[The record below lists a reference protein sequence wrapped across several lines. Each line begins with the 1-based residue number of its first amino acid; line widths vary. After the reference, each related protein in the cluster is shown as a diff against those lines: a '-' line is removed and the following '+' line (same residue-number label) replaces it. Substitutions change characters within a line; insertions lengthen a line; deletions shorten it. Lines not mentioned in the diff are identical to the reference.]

1 LIIGNQ
7 SSQMGGGLAVCEEL
21 ETRLPELGWT
31 IYLASRQRGRVRKM
45 LDMVW
50 TTIQYCQQYEIA
62 LIEVF
67 SGPSFVWAEIT
78 TYLLK
83 TLKKKV
89 ILTLYGGNLPSFGK
103 SYPRRVQRLFS
114 SADRVIA
121 PSNYLKEGMKPY
133 CDSIA
138 LLRYG
143 VDIDEFQYR
152 HRDNPKPKLVTLRS
166 IHEIYNPPLAPKVLG
181 CILDKYPDASLVM
194 MGANKHDG
202 SWEKTEQT
210 ISDLGITDK
219 VKMTGRIPRHEVPI
233 NLNDADIYLNT
244 PNIDNT
250 PLSIAEAM
258 ACGLCIVSTNIGGLP
273 YIMND
278 EENALLVPPNN
289 PEAMAT
295 AVLRILEERG
305 LASRLSLNARR
316 EAEQYSW
323 STVIT
328 KWEELFLQTLM

>member
-1 LIIGNQ
+1 MI
-7 SSQMGGGLAVCEEL
+7 
-21 ETRLPELGWT
+21 WT
-31 IYLASRQRGRVRKM
+31 IIRYR
-45 LDMVW
+45 
-50 TTIQYCQQYEIA
+50 QQYEIA

-67 SGPSFVWAEIT
+67 SGPSFTWAEIT

-83 TLKKKV
+83 ALKKKV
-89 ILTLYGGNLPSFGK
+89 ILALYGGNLPNFGE
-103 SYPRRVQRLFS
+103 SHPRRVQRLFS
-114 SADRVIA
+114 SANQVIA
-121 PSNYLKEGMKPY
+121 PSNYLKEGMRQY
-133 CDSIA
+133 CSEIT

-166 IHEIYNPPLAPKVLG
+166 IHEIYNPPLAPKVLN
-181 CILDKYPDASLVM
+181 CILNKYPDASLVM

-202 SWEKTEQT
+202 SWEKTERT
-210 ISDLGITDK
+210 ISELGITDK
-219 VKMTGRIPRHEVPI
+219 VKMAGRVPRSKVPI

-273 YIMND
+273 FIMND
-278 EENALLVPPNN
+278 GENALLVPPDN
-289 PEAMAT
+289 PEAMAK
-295 AVLRILEERG
+295 AVLRILEESG
-305 LASRLSLNARR
+305 LASRLSLNARL

-328 KWEELFLQTLM
+328 KWEELFLQTIG